1 MSRYQRYAVEHGGM
15 IQYIRAS
22 SWFNVKREMARIYGA
37 DFMGVEIEQ
46 YKDGAL
52 RTVYKFYDDRW
63 VYKVTEFREEES

>member
-1 MSRYQRYAVEHGGM
+1 MRRRTYAVAHAGM

-37 DFMGVEIEQ
+37 VFKGVEIGQ

-52 RTVYKFYDDRW
+52 RTIYKFYDDRW
-63 VYKVTEFREEES
+63 IYEVTELREEES

>member
-1 MSRYQRYAVEHGGM
+1 MSRYQRYVVTHGGM

-37 DFMGVEIEQ
+37 EFKGVEIEQ

-52 RTVYKFYDDRW
+52 RTIYKFDDGRW
-63 VYKVTEFREEES
+63 LYKATELREE

>member
-1 MSRYQRYAVEHGGM
+1 MMWRMYAVAHAGT

-37 DFMGVEIEQ
+37 VFKGVEIGQ

-52 RTVYKFYDDRW
+52 RTIYKFYDGRW
-63 VYKVTEFREEES
+63 IYEVTELREEES

>member
-1 MSRYQRYAVEHGGM
+1 MRRRTYAVEHGGT

-37 DFMGVEIEQ
+37 EFKGVEIEQ

-52 RTVYKFYDDRW
+52 RTIYKFYDGRW
-63 VYKVTEFREEES
+63 LYKATELREE

>member
-1 MSRYQRYAVEHGGM
+1 MMWRMYAVAHAGT
-15 IQYIRAS
+15 IQHIRAS

-52 RTVYKFYDDRW
+52 RTIYKFYDDRW